1 MDLSAL
7 RDTLDINID
16 FHEAYFNG
24 DLKKASNLLRNER
37 EEFDVTK
44 LDKRHTVQNEHEEI
58 VKLLLNIGINVN
70 QQGFNNE
77 TALH

>member
-24 DLKKASNLLRNER
+24 DLKKASNLFRNER
-37 EEFDVTK
+37 EEIDVTK
-44 LDKRHTVQNEHEEI
+44 LDKKQSKT
-58 VKLLLNIGINVN
+58 K
-70 QQGFNNE
+70 
-77 TALH
+77 TTLH